1 LGLSRLIRRSG
12 LRDSVST
19 QLLCILLFIAHY
31 EKTGEGG
38 IRTLGSTTRLW
49 NNESTYANGREK
61 TSLNITG
68 CYAF

>member
-12 LRDSVST
+12 LRDSVSA
-19 QLLCILLFIAHY
+19 QLLCILLFIADY

-38 IRTLGSTTRLW
+38 IRTLGSTERLCL
-49 NNESTYANGREK
+49 NKSPYENGHEK
-61 TSLNITG
+61 ISLNISG